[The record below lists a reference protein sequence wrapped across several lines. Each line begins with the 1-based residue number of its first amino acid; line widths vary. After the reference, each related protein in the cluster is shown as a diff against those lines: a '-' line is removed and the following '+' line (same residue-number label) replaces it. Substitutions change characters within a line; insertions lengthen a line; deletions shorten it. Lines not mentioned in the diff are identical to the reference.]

1 METVADIDALNMN
14 TMLTNLNSL
23 DVTWI
28 YRRTHVCVLYRSP
41 HLLLEAVIHF
51 IKERVIEPERR
62 SQLSYLRSTVV
73 GG

>member
-51 IKERVIEPERR
+51 IKV
-62 SQLSYLRSTVV
+62 
-73 GG
+73 